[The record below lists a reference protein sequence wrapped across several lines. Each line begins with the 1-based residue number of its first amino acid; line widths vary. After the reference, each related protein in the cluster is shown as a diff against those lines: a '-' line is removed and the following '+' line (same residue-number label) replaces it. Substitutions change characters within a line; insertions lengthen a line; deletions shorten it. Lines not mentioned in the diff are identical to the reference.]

1 MLQTLAMFRLNR
13 SSLRLEPTR
22 PSGGFQEKEIM
33 SKYKV
38 EVVASYWQTIEVEAQ
53 SREEAQVTAL
63 DLFDIDQA
71 RQGEGEIYDTE
82 LIGETA

>member
-1 MLQTLAMFRLNR
+1 MA
-13 SSLRLEPTR
+13 
-22 PSGGFQEKEIM
+22 
-33 SKYKV
+33 KYKV
-38 EVVASYWQTIEVEAQ
+38 EVVVSYWQTIEVEAQ

-82 LIGETA
+82 LIGEIA